1 MMRSPFSL
9 AGSLATLLTTL
20 VAGHASAALFSD
32 DFNTAASAANYVAAS
47 NDPTSSF
54 ATFAYDYSVMGI
66 PSAPNSGGSTIGVK
80 LDANLEAPG
89 TAESLTLHTIA
100 SYAGSY
106 QVKFDAFINVVGT
119 FPEGGGG
126 STNYLTAGVGG
137 DGTSLN
143 RVTSTGVGGWTAVN
157 GDNGNGVDYRLMK
170 DSALQ
175 GTDTGQYAA
184 PDNPD
189 VAGDQIRNGEQNPY
203 YHQWGGVDVSNF
215 PVQGANNVGGFPS
228 QDGTSYLGSFGM
240 EWHEVELVVVA
251 NGGTGGAPAMS
262 WFIDGLRI
270 GTLDAGNGTPFAAVG
285 RITLGYSDPSNNIAE
300 NPSLSFALIDNL
312 EITAIPEPTTLVLVF
327 SMALMGITRRR

>member
-1 MMRSPFSL
+1 MKLLKPSVCLL
-9 AGSLATLLTTL
+9 AVLATMI
-20 VAGHASAALFSD
+20 AGRASAALFSD
-32 DFNTAASAANYVAAS
+32 DFDTLDSAANYVAVS
-47 NDPTSSF
+47 SDPTSSF

-66 PSAPNSGGSTIGVK
+66 PPAPNSGGSTIGVK

-89 TAESLTLHTIA
+89 TAESLTLHTVA
-100 SYAGSY
+100 SYTGSY
-106 QVKFDAFINVVGT
+106 QVKFDAFINVVGP

-143 RVTSTGVGGWTAVN
+143 RVTATGVGGWTAVN

-189 VAGDQIRNGEQNPY
+189 IAGDQIRNGEQNPY

-215 PVQGANNVGGFPS
+215 PVQGANVGGFPS
-228 QDGTSYLGSFGM
+228 QSGTSYLGGFGM
-240 EWHEVELVVVA
+240 EWHEVELIVIA
-251 NGGTGGAPAMS
+251 DGGTGGAPAMS

-270 GTLDAGNGTPFAAVG
+270 GTLDAGITEAFSANGRV
-285 RITLGYSDPSNNIAE
+285 TLGYSDPSNNNAA

-312 EITAIPEPTTLVLVF
+312 EITAIPEPSTI
-327 SMALMGITRRR
+327 ALLCSVALLGVTRRR